1 MTTAAPGPSD
11 TGPSDTGPGD
21 NGPGDN
27 GPIDTGPII
36 TAPGNYQTALGAP
49 ADWDPADL
57 GSALTDPD
65 DDGIFSRTVFGLP
78 AGSYRV
84 KVTHGLSWNEN
95 YGAGGVPG
103 GADIDFAVPAGWDA
117 AARNDF
123 RYDIGSHL
131 LTVAS
136 RRVPNTAHLAERSGH
151 WLRRDLIAWDLPV
164 EAVTE
169 GWTVRLHSAADG
181 GLRVDG
187 GGVIGGT
194 VLSLDV
200 DAAGLPADIVSRWPH
215 LVGYAA
221 LELRPADADPA
232 ALRRV
237 LTGQAVLAAY
247 DNAGFIV
254 AATGLQIPGVLDDL
268 FDATDGDLGVVW
280 DGPVPALAVWAPT
293 ARRVAVSVRA
303 PSGAAS
309 THPMVGDDDGVWSVV
324 GDPDWSG
331 AGYLYEVEVYRPE
344 IDAVVTDLVTDPY
357 SVALTTNSARSVIV
371 DLESPA
377 LKPSGWDQ
385 LIIPPLAQP
394 VDSAI
399 YELHIRDFSIGDGTV
414 PPADRGGYRAFTHL
428 GSAGM
433 LHLAALSAA
442 GLNTLHLLPA
452 FDFSTVDDVKSDWQN
467 PDCDLAALS
476 AADPAG
482 TAQQECVAAVA
493 ARDGFNWGY
502 DPWHYSVPDGS
513 YAADPDGAVR
523 TLDFR
528 EMVSAVTG
536 IGLRVV
542 LDVVYNHTVASGDDP
557 RSVLDRIV
565 PGYYHRLSATGQL
578 EQSTCCPN
586 TAAEHAMME
595 KLIVDSVLLWAR
607 QYRIGGFRFDLMGHH
622 PRSTMLKVRAA
633 LDSLTV
639 EDDGVDGRSL
649 YVYGEGW
656 NFGEVAN
663 NARFVQATQTEMA
676 GTGIG
681 TFNDRLRDAVR
692 GGGPF
697 DQDPRVQG
705 FGTGL
710 STDPNGS
717 SAAGPPMAQVDALLL
732 EQDRIKVGLTGNLR
746 DFPLVDR
753 WGNRVT
759 GSQIP
764 YGGSGTG
771 YCAEPADVVTYV
783 DAHDNETLFD
793 ILAMKLPVALPM
805 PDRVRMNT
813 LCLAVVALGQGPM
826 FWHAGTDLLRSKSL
840 DRNSFNSGD
849 WFNRVDWAGASSAFG
864 SGLPPAAENQQRW
877 ELQRSLLANPTLVPG
892 SGDIAASRAAA
903 LDLLRIRSSSRLF
916 RLGSAARVIERV
928 SFPHGGPAQPRGVI
942 VMVLS
947 DSVESSGGSSGGSSM
962 SDAVDDAAGDL
973 DPERERI
980 VVVFNATPW
989 WQSVA
994 LPDAGSLVLHAV
1006 QVAGVDP
1013 VVRLTSVSADAVTV
1027 PPRTVAVL
1035 QS

>member
-1 MTTAAPGPSD
+1 MTA
-11 TGPSDTGPGD
+11 
-21 NGPGDN
+21 
-27 GPIDTGPII
+27 PIDTDPII
-36 TAPGNYQTALGAP
+36 TVPGNYQTALGSP

-57 GSALTDPD
+57 GSSLTDPD
-65 DDGIFSRTVFGLP
+65 GDAVYTRTVFGLP
-78 AGSYRV
+78 AGGYRA

-103 GADIDFAVPAGWDA
+103 GADIDFAVPAGWGA
-117 AARNDF
+117 AARTDF
-123 RYDIGSHL
+123 RYDLGTHL
-131 LTVAS
+131 LTVSS
-136 RRVPNTAHLAERSGH
+136 RRVPNTADLAERSGH
-151 WLRRDLIAWDLPV
+151 WLRRDVVAWDLPV

-169 GWTVRLHSAADG
+169 GWTVRMHTAADG
-181 GLRVDG
+181 GLQVDG
-187 GGVIGGT
+187 GRVVGGSA
-194 VLSLDV
+194 LLLDV
-200 DAAGLPADIVSRWPH
+200 DDAGLPADIVSRWPH
-215 LVGYAA
+215 LAGYAA
-221 LELRPADADPA
+221 LRLQPADATDLGL
-232 ALRRV
+232 LRRL
-237 LTGQAVLAAY
+237 LTGQVVLAAY
-247 DNAGFIV
+247 DGVGFVV
-254 AATGLQIPGVLDDL
+254 AATGLQVPGVLDDL
-268 FDATDGDLGVVW
+268 FDATDRDLGVVW
-280 DGPVPALAVWAPT
+280 DGAVPALAVWAPT
-293 ARRVAVSVRA
+293 ARRVALARRDRADAESVH
-303 PSGAAS
+303 G
-309 THPMVGDDDGVWSVV
+309 MVADDDGVWSVI
-324 GDPDWSG
+324 GEPDW
-331 AGYLYEVEVYRPE
+331 AGTSYLYEVDVYRPE

-377 LKPSGWDQ
+377 LKPLGWDQ
-385 LIIPPLAQP
+385 LAIPPLAWP

-399 YELHIRDFSIGDGTV
+399 YELHIRDFSVGDTTV
-414 PPADRGGYRAFTHL
+414 PAADRGGYRAFTHP
-428 GSAGM
+428 GSVGM
-433 LHLAALSAA
+433 THLAALSAA

-452 FDFSTVDDVKSDWQN
+452 FDFGTVDDVKSDWQS
-467 PDCDLAALS
+467 PACDLPALS

-482 TAQQECVAAVA
+482 TAQQECVGAVA
-493 ARDGFNWGY
+493 ANDGFNWGY

-513 YAADPDGAVR
+513 YAADPDGPAR
-523 TLDFR
+523 TLEFR
-528 EMVSAVTG
+528 EMVFAVAG

-607 QYRIGGFRFDLMGHH
+607 HYRVGGFRFDLMGHH

-639 EDDGVDGRSL
+639 AIDGVDGRSL

-710 STDPNGS
+710 YTDPNGS
-717 SAAGPPMAQVDALLL
+717 STAGPPMAQIDALLL

-753 WGNRVT
+753 WGNPAT

-771 YCAEPADVVTYV
+771 YCAEPSDVINYV

-793 ILAMKLPVALPM
+793 ALALKLPVALAM

-840 DRNSFNSGD
+840 DRNSFDSGD
-849 WFNRVDWAGASSAFG
+849 WFNRVDWAGGSSAFG

-877 ELQRSLLANPTLVPG
+877 ELQRSLLANPALVPG
-892 SGDIAASRAAA
+892 PGDIAASRAAA

-916 RLGSAARVIERV
+916 RLGSAQAIIERV

-947 DSVESSGGSSGGSSM
+947 DSVGSSVG
-962 SDAVDDAAGDL
+962 DADDTADDL

-980 VVVFNATPW
+980 VVLFNATPW

-994 LPDAGSLVLHAV
+994 VADAGSLVLHPV
-1006 QVAGVDP
+1006 QLAGVDP
-1013 VVRLTSVSADAVTV
+1013 TVRLTSVTADAVTA
-1027 PPRTVAVL
+1027 PPRTAAVL